1 MRSCD
6 HDARWVIYA
15 ATRCLSG
22 SAKFAGARNGVTPH
36 KQRAGRL
43 VPALDASP
51 SKGKGFAFL
60 GVGPYLAVDLRDE
73 GLAVL
78 VLLLE
83 LAHLL
88 ELLGGKALYPPGDL
102 VHAQPIVIGGPQR
115 AIDGGP

>member
-83 LAHLL
+83 LPNLI
-88 ELLGGKALYPPGDL
+88 ELLGGKALYPLGDL
-102 VHAQPIVIGGPQR
+102 LHTQTIVVGGSKG
-115 AIDGGP
+115 AKDGAP